1 VERWSPRSRERA
13 RERRSSRRARVLRWA
28 GGFLLAAVIFFA
40 GVALGRVIERTPS
53 EGQQTIV
60 GTIVPTTVSPAETV
74 TVTVSK
80 P

>member
-1 VERWSPRSRERA
+1 VERRSPRSRERA
-13 RERRSSRRARVLRWA
+13 RERRSRQRVRILRW
-28 GGFLLAAVIFFA
+28 GGSLLLAAVIFFA
-40 GVALGRVIERTPS
+40 GLALGRVIESTPR

-74 TVTVSK
+74 TVTVSN

>member
-1 VERWSPRSRERA
+1 MERRSPRSRERA
-13 RERRSSRRARVLRWA
+13 RERRSRRRGRILRWA
-28 GGFLLAAVIFFA
+28 GSFLLAAVIFLA
-40 GVALGRVIERTPS
+40 GLALGREIESTPR

-74 TVTVSK
+74 TVTVSN